1 MILGISGKK
10 QSGKTTSGN
19 FIASL
24 FMANLGISEKIH
36 IDDNGDIVISD
47 LFGDKNYAGKFD
59 IINSINST
67 DYLINKAL
75 DTLNPNIR
83 LYSFADPLKRDIC
96 INILGLTHQQCYG
109 SDIDKNT
116 LTDLN
121 WEDMP
126 GYDGDATGKMTAR
139 QVMEYVGTGI
149 FRRMKRDVWV
159 SATINKIYSDNPKL
173 AIITDCRFPDEVQTI
188 KKNNGKVI
196 RLSRNTHTSNYES
209 EIVLDKENY
218 DWSNFDAIVNNDN
231 ISIYDQCIALKQ
243 ILSEVILL
251 S

>member
-109 SDIDKNT
+109 SDIDKNGVGQ
-116 LTDLN
+116 LKFSS
-121 WEDMP
+121 
-126 GYDGDATGKMTAR
+126 DGNYLAYSNASNLPSVHIMDFNA
-139 QVMEYVGTGI
+139 ETGI
-149 FRRMKRDVWV
+149 LTRSR
-159 SATINKIYSDNPKL
+159 TIN
-173 AIITDCRFPDEVQTI
+173 RF
-188 KKNNGKVI
+188 NA
-196 RLSRNTHTSNYES
+196 NTYGIEFSPNCKY
-209 EIVLDKENY
+209 LY
-218 DWSNFDAIVNNDN
+218 
-231 ISIYDQCIALKQ
+231 
-243 ILSEVILL
+243 
-251 S
+251 